1 MSNDAAVWHDDLGLN
16 DDDKGYL
23 TDKGVKSA
31 GDFIASYR
39 ELERYQ
45 GNSIALPD
53 DKASAEDWARIHNRL
68 GRPAQADGYDFGDLN
83 QVDDKG
89 KAEIEWFR
97 GAAHELGFSQKQAAA
112 LLERYAERGAEQLQ
126 TEIQTRT
133 EAHEKAMARL
143 HAEWGAE
150 TGRNTALAERAVKA
164 LGLSQDE
171 VNGLVSGPGG
181 KAMLSR
187 VMARIA
193 PILGEDHQIGQA
205 GNNGLDISTEDA
217 KAKIAAV
224 YDDPEHPYHK
234 AGRPGHGA
242 AVDSMRKF
250 FQASY
255 SDQIAV

>member
-89 KAEIEWFR
+89 TAEIEWFR

-171 VNGLVSGPGG
+171 VNGL
-181 KAMLSR
+181 
-187 VMARIA
+187 
-193 PILGEDHQIGQA
+193 
-205 GNNGLDISTEDA
+205 DISTEDA

-250 FQASY
+250 FQASN